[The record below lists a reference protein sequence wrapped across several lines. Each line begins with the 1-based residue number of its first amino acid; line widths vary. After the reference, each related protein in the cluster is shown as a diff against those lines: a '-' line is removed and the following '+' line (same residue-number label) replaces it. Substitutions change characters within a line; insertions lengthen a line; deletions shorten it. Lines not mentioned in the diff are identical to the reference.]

1 MALLS
6 FFPHNPYNK
15 SMNIAVNLSN
25 PFVLVFVCGSI
36 ATFLINHFLEFIDW
50 RARAKNG
57 GSVPQELQKIP
68 LAVQTFDTQ
77 KLKNIRTE
85 KKDEI
90 MKNAEVKQ
98 FAEDFNKKLDGK
110 GRLLLRKSG
119 TEPLIRIMVE
129 AESDEMC
136 DTYITEVEDFITKYM

>member
-1 MALLS
+1 M
-6 FFPHNPYNK
+6 P
-15 SMNIAVNLSN
+15 
-25 PFVLVFVCGSI
+25 
-36 ATFLINHFLEFIDW
+36 
-50 RARAKNG
+50 
-57 GSVPQELQKIP
+57 
-68 LAVQTFDTQ
+68 Q

>member
-1 MALLS
+1 MMANGYVLGGEQSGHIIFDKYATTGDGILTAII
-6 FFPHNPYNK
+6 
-15 SMNIAVNLSN
+15 MTNILIHKKT
-25 PFVLVFVCGSI
+25 I
-36 ATFLINHFLEFIDW
+36 A
-50 RARAKNG
+50 
-57 GSVPQELQKIP
+57 SVMCKDLTIMP
-68 LAVQTFDTQ
+68 Q